1 MRENHETASSSQR
14 PLFQSQRQDEITAL
28 ALERGRVDVSEIAER
43 FNVTTE
49 TIRRDLAELQSRK
62 VLRRVHGG
70 AVPWERMRFEP
81 LLANRGDLHHAEKRR
96 IGVLAAQE
104 VPDGGTVLV
113 DSGSTTAQ
121 VCQALPHDRPVTV
134 VTNSVL
140 NAQILSDLD
149 NAEVVI
155 LGGTMRKNT
164 MAMVD
169 ALVVGLV
176 EQLTVDALFISC
188 DGMSPARGLTTP
200 YTYESAVKQAMIRA
214 ARRVIVVAD
223 HSKLDN
229 DQLFKFAD
237 WSAVDVLITDSAVT
251 DAEFEELQSLVPIVH
266 RA

>member
-1 MRENHETASSSQR
+1 MRDNHETANSNHR
-14 PLFQSQRQDEITAL
+14 PLFQAQRQDEITVL
-28 ALERGRVDVSEIAER
+28 ALEHGRVDVSEIAQR
-43 FNVTTE
+43 FDVTTE
-49 TIRRDLAELQSRK
+49 TIRRDLADLQSRK

-81 LLANRGDLHHAEKRR
+81 LLANRGDLHHMEKRR

-104 VPDGGTVLV
+104 LPEGGTVLV

-121 VCQALPHDRPVTV
+121 VCEALPRDRQLTV

-140 NAQILSDLD
+140 NAQVLSDYD
-149 NAEVVI
+149 NAEVII

-164 MAMVD
+164 LAMVD
-169 ALVVGLV
+169 AHVVGLV
-176 EQLTVDALFISC
+176 EQLTVDTLVISC

-214 ARRVIVVAD
+214 ARRVVVVAD
-223 HSKLDN
+223 HSKLGN

-237 WSAVDVLITDSAVT
+237 WSAVDVLITDDTVT
-251 DAEFEELQSLVPIVH
+251 DDEYEELRSLVPIVH